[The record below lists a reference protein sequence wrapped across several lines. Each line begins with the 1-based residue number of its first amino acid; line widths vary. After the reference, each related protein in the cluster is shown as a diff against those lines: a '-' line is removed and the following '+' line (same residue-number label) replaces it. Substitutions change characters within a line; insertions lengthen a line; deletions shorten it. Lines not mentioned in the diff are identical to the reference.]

1 MGLMQGIIVG
11 VKEFIHIVVLLIQYG
26 ITKLLYG
33 IFIVMKILILLL
45 MDLLR

>member
-1 MGLMQGIIVG
+1 MGLMQGIIIG
-11 VKEFIHIVVLLIQYG
+11 VKEFIHIVALLLQYG

>member
-11 VKEFIHIVVLLIQYG
+11 VKEFIHIAALLIQYG
-26 ITKLLYG
+26 IVKLLYG

>member
-1 MGLMQGIIVG
+1 MGLMQGIIIG
-11 VKEFIHIVVLLIQYG
+11 VKEFIHIVALLLQYG

-45 MDLLR
+45 MHLLQ

>member
-1 MGLMQGIIVG
+1 MGVMQGIIIG
-11 VKEFIHIVVLLIQYG
+11 VKEFIHIVALLIQYG
-26 ITKLLYG
+26 IVKLLYG